1 MKKKPQIAWKQGTRQ
16 VWTLNNKPVEYEVA
30 RKHWDSCSADWTSP
44 AYQAMAEIVMAEGRK
59 PLEP

>member
-1 MKKKPQIAWKQGTRQ
+1 MKKKPQIGWKPETL
-16 VWTLNNKPVEYEVA
+16 WTLNNKPVEYEVA
-30 RKHWDSCSADWTSP
+30 RKHWDSCSADWTST